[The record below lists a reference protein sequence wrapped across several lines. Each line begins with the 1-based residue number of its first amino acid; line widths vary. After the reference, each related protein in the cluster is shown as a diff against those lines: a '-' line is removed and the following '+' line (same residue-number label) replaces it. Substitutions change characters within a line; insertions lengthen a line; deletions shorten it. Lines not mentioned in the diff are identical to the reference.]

1 MNGHPF
7 YIADVFAEKKY
18 TGNQLA
24 VIRNASDLSSD
35 DMLSITREMN
45 YSESTFILSDH
56 PRDGGYDVRI
66 FTPGGEVP
74 FAGHPTLGTAA
85 LIRKKI
91 CPENPGEVILNLK
104 AGRIPVSVE
113 NDVFWMEQ
121 LPPVFGDTYAPSEI
135 APILGIDE
143 EEIETSFPIQW
154 VSTGLATV
162 IVPLR
167 NLDAVKKVSIQ
178 MQDYVPFIDK
188 HEKVLFL
195 VFARETLFDK
205 NNIHDRVLAPC
216 HGVAEDP
223 ATGSANGC
231 LTGYLVNHR
240 CMGQEDFHEVRVEQG
255 YEINRPSLLLL
266 SGYRKDDE
274 IKVHVGGNVIF
285 TAEGTLF

>member
-56 PRDGGYDVRI
+56 PRDGEY
-66 FTPGGEVP
+66 
-74 FAGHPTLGTAA
+74 
-85 LIRKKI
+85 
-91 CPENPGEVILNLK
+91 
-104 AGRIPVSVE
+104 
-113 NDVFWMEQ
+113 DVFWMEQ

-178 MQDYVPFIDK
+178 MQDYAPFIDK

-195 VFARETLFDK
+195 VFASETLFDK